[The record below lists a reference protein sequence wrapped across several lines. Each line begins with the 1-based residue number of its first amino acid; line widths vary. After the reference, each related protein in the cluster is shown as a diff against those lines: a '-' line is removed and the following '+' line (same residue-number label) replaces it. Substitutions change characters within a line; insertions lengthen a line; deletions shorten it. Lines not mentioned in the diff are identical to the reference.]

1 MKFLIVLAVAVACAS
16 ADVSHIVTPDYQV
29 PIVKSNFD
37 NKPDG
42 TGFNYA
48 FEAGNGIVQEAQG
61 VVKNPNSEAATLEVT
76 GNVKYTAPDGTPVEL
91 YYIANEAGY
100 QPTGSHVP
108 KVPEHV
114 LRAQE
119 YIASHPSK
127 VQENGLK
134 VSGGGFG
141 SISGRTSIESLIGKR

>member
-37 NKPDG
+37 SKPDG

-48 FEAGNGIVQEAQG
+48 YEAGNGIVQEAQG

-119 YIASHPSK
+119 YIASHAPK
-127 VQENGLK
+127 VPENSLK
-134 VSGGGFG
+134 A
-141 SISGRTSIESLIGKR
+141 ILGKR

>member
-1 MKFLIVLAVAVACAS
+1 MKFLVVLAVAVACAS
-16 ADVSHIVTPDYQV
+16 ADVSHILTPDNQV
-29 PIVKSNFD
+29 PIVQFRSDSN
-37 NKPDG
+37 PDG

-48 FEAGNGIVQEAQG
+48 YEAGNGIVQEAQG
-61 VVKNPNSEAATLEVT
+61 VVKNPNTEDATLEVK

-91 YYIANEAGY
+91 YYVANEAGF

-119 YIASHPSK
+119 YIASHTPF
-127 VQENGLK
+127 VQALAKKN
-134 VSGGGFG
+134 
-141 SISGRTSIESLIGKR
+141 